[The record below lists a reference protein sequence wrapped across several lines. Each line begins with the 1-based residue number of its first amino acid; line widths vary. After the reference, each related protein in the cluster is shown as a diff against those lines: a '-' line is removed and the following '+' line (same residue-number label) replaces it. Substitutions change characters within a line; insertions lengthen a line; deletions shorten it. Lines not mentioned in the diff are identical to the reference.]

1 MRQVKLRSLPLPRCK
16 YKQVYVINQIYFD
29 FSSTEKNR
37 RLSAGRKRKSPSA
50 FRDSALCVAG
60 ASAPCREGGAMR
72 RPGGTRWSEAESAC
86 PLGDRRIAARGRK
99 RVRIPEPKR
108 KKQRILRCFWSGGGG
123 IRTPG
128 TLPFNSF
135 QDCRHRPLGHTSG
148 YQSDFLSVSF
158 FFSSRRKNL
167 CWKKIK

>member
-1 MRQVKLRSLPLPRCK
+1 MRQVKLRSLPLSQCK

-29 FSSTEKNR
+29 FSSTEKSR
-37 RLSAGRKRKSPSA
+37 RLSARSPLRLTG
-50 FRDSALCVAG
+50 FRSLCEAG

-72 RPGGTRWSEAESAC
+72 RPKGTRWSEAESAC

-158 FFSSRRKNL
+158 FSSRRKNL